1 MALISFEDAK
11 SRLLTLARP
20 VADTEVLD
28 LADAMGRTLA
38 TDLASPMDVPPFT
51 NSAMDGYALRACDVP
66 AVGTRLKVS
75 LRIAAG
81 QAGGT
86 LASGT
91 TARIFTGAPLPDGA
105 DTVVMQEDCLT
116 EGDEVLIQRI
126 PKAGQHVRT
135 RAGELRVGQAIL
147 SSGTRLTPACLGLAA
162 SVGIGRV
169 EVKRR
174 LRVAIFF
181 TGSELRV
188 PGETLAPG
196 QIYNSNRYVMRGFLQ
211 QMGAEILDLGIIP
224 DDREATREAIRRAAG
239 ADVILTSGGMSVGEE
254 DYVTSVVK
262 EEGRLDVWKIAIK
275 PGKPLAFGTVGEA
288 AFVGLPGNPVAV
300 WVGLLTMVA
309 PFLRRCQGMTTA
321 DTPTRPMRADFAYT
335 VKGDRPEFVR
345 VRRNGN
351 GGLDIFRT
359 QDSSAI
365 SSAAWADGLVLIAA
379 GATISP
385 GDSVGYLAIPD

>member
-1 MALISFEDAK
+1 MISFDEAK
-11 SRLLTLARP
+11 TRLLALARP
-20 VADTEVLD
+20 VQDTETLD
-28 LADAMGRTLA
+28 LAEACGRILA
-38 TDLASPMDVPPFT
+38 EDLASTMDVPPFT
-51 NSAMDGYALRACDVP
+51 NSAMDGYALRAADVATP
-66 AVGTRLKVS
+66 GARLEVA

-81 QAGGT
+81 QATGALPVGT
-86 LASGT
+86 A
-91 TARIFTGAPLPDGA
+91 ARIFTGAPLPEGA
-105 DTVVMQEDCLT
+105 DTVVMQEDCLAK
-116 EGDEVLIQRI
+116 GDSVVIQRA
-126 PKAGQHVRT
+126 PKTGQHVRP
-135 RAGELRVGQAIL
+135 RAGELSAGQAIL
-147 SSGTRLTPACLGLAA
+147 SPGTRLTPACLGLAA

-169 EVKRR
+169 KVWRR
-174 LRVAIFF
+174 LKVAIFF

-188 PGETLAPG
+188 PGQILAPG

-211 QMGAEILDLGIIP
+211 QMGADILDLGIVP
-224 DDREATREAIRRAAG
+224 DDREATREAIRHAAV

-262 EEGRLDVWKIAIK
+262 DEGRLDVWKIAIK

-309 PFLRRCQGMTTA
+309 PFLRACQGMTAA
-321 DTPTRPMRADFAYT
+321 DTPTRPMRADFSYT

-345 VRRNGN
+345 VRRNSG

-379 GATISP
+379 GASVKP
-385 GDSVGYLAIPD
+385 GDNVDYLAVPD